1 MTITLLTGPSG
12 SGKSRRLIETV
23 NEART
28 AGRRVSTFMASDAA
42 VRSPDAN
49 VWAHGKI
56 GSRTPGLVC
65 DLDHFVSADE
75 SAAILGELPPGTL
88 VAVDEARFFE
98 PHVANA
104 WLEASRRGL
113 ELLISM
119 PSPEQVAALGG
130 SATEERLTVPCRR
143 CGRAD
148 AVVSLVLPGDFDAT
162 SLCAACDQELTTQ
175 ARAEVV
181 DRLRRQAPYPGEEV
195 IYQPVELAECA
206 SWRVLRID
214 SKQRVDVMSAVAEE
228 VAARDGT
235 SPMTYVDVGCNTGYF
250 CRAMARLGLVSQG
263 VDLVA
268 DDVHVARL
276 MTSFVI
282 RDECRYAVAD
292 VHDFLSEARSAPV
305 DVVSAF
311 SVIQWLILQTSLER
325 GLEAL
330 SALFEVA
337 RRVCVLEMGYAS
349 EDIYRGKLPDE
360 IDRGWVQGVM
370 EERGGFDEIR
380 CYDAGEHGL
389 MRDLF
394 VGFKAARGPAGPP
407 APPGSLPRVSVT
419 GDDEELVRPVLPAL
433 RRLLAPGVREKSFR
447 LLERHDVH
455 LTPVDYY
462 QPIPDTR
469 TLRSELWE
477 RRSELVGIDLNTEAQ
492 LRLLTEVFP
501 GFRGEYDQLPHE
513 QREPTAQF
521 HLGNG
526 MFDGTDALA
535 CYCMIRH
542 FRPRRVVEVGSGFS
556 TRLLAEAALRNGD
569 TAVVAIDPNAAEALS
584 RGFPGLTEVQKRP
597 VEELALSFFEQLEAD
612 DVLFI
617 DSSHVSR
624 IGGDVNFLFL
634 EVIPRLRPGVLVH
647 VHDIFL
653 PAEYPQEWVVEKSR
667 FWTEQ
672 YLLQAFLEFNS
683 AWEVLLANSYLGQEH
698 REAMRATFPNAGWW
712 GGGSFWMRRVGHGT

>member
-1 MTITLLTGPSG
+1 VTITLLTGPSG

-28 AGRRVSTFMASDAA
+28 AGRSVSTFMASEAA
-42 VRSPDAN
+42 ARSPDAN

-56 GSRTPGLVC
+56 GSRKPGLVC

-75 SAAILGELPPGTL
+75 SAAILRELPPGTL

-98 PHVANA
+98 PHVAYA

-113 ELLISM
+113 ELLIST
-119 PSPEQVAALGG
+119 PSREQVAALGG
-130 SATEERLTVPCRR
+130 SASEEHLTVPCQR
-143 CGRAD
+143 CGHAD
-148 AVVSLVLPGDFDAT
+148 AVSSLVLPGDLDAT
-162 SLCAACDQELTTQ
+162 SLCAACDQELTAQ
-175 ARAEVV
+175 ARAEIV
-181 DRLRRQAPYPGEEV
+181 DRLREQAPYPGEEV

-276 MTSFVI
+276 MTSFVS

-292 VHDFLSEARSAPV
+292 VHDFLSEARSQPV

-337 RRVCVLEMGYAS
+337 RRVCILEMGYAS

-360 IDRGWVQGVM
+360 IDRGWVQRIM
-370 EERGGFDEIR
+370 EEHGEFDEVR

-394 VGFKAARGPAGPP
+394 VGFKAARGPAGPHS
-407 APPGSLPRVSVT
+407 PGLLPRVSAT
-419 GDDEELVRPVLPAL
+419 ADDEDLVRPVLPLL
-433 RRLLAPGVREKSFR
+433 RRLLAPGMREKSFR
-447 LLERHDVH
+447 LLERHGVH

-469 TLRSELWE
+469 TLRPELWE
-477 RRSELVGIDLNTEAQ
+477 RRSQLVGIDLNTDAQ
-492 LRLLTEVFP
+492 LRLLTEIFP
-501 GFRGEYDQLPHE
+501 RFRGEYDQLPHE
-513 QREPTAQF
+513 QQEPPERF

-542 FRPRRVVEVGSGFS
+542 FRPRHVVEVGSGFS

-569 TAVVAIDPNAAEALS
+569 TSVIAIDPHAAEVVS
-584 RGFPGLTEVQKRP
+584 RGFPGLSEVQKRP
-597 VEELALSFFEQLEAD
+597 VEEVELAFFEQLEAD

-624 IGGDVNFLFL
+624 IGGEVNFLFL
-634 EVIPRLRPGVLVH
+634 EVIPRLSPGVLVH

-653 PAEYPQEWVVEKSR
+653 PAEYPQDWVVEKGR

-672 YLLQAFLEFNS
+672 YILQAFLAFNG

-698 REAMRATFPNAGWW
+698 REALMATFPNAGWW
-712 GGGSFWMRRVGHGT
+712 GGGSFWMRRVAQVT